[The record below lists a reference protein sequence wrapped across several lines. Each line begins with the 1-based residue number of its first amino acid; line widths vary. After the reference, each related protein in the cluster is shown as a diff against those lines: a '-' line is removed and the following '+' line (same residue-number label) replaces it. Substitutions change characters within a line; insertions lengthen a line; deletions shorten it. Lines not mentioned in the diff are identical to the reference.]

1 MSVEQEIRASWKTV
15 WGGRFIGVL
24 MWVLGRTLR
33 VEIYGWKDSYFDP
46 KNQFIHAFW
55 HNRICALLPV
65 WTSRFRTRN
74 KNTVVLSSAS
84 KDGAAIEASVGIYGV
99 SAVRGSSSR
108 RGAAALIALKKAAK
122 NGKDL
127 IITPDGPRGPRY
139 SMQPG
144 VIKLAQTTGLP
155 ILPITLLVDECWR
168 LKTWDRL
175 IIPKPF
181 TRMKLIFQE
190 PLELPRKLGETQFE
204 EARIKLQTLMRE
216 GMDDLPKE
224 QPTKD
229 DANNY

>member
-1 MSVEQEIRASWKTV
+1 MIMIAEQEIRANWKAV
-15 WGGRFIGVL
+15 WGGRLIGAL
-24 MWVLGRTLR
+24 MWVLGKTLR
-33 VEIYGWKDSYFDP
+33 VEIYGWKDSYGDP

-65 WTSRFRTRN
+65 WTSQFHMRN
-74 KNTVVLSSAS
+74 HNTVVLSSAS
-84 KDGAAIEASVGIYGV
+84 KDGAAIEAAVGIYGV
-99 SAVRGSSSR
+99 GAVRGSSSR

-122 NGKDL
+122 SGKDL

-168 LKTWDRL
+168 LNTWDRFM
-175 IIPKPF
+175 IPKPF

-190 PLELPRKLGETQFE
+190 PLELPRKLEEAQFE

-216 GMDDLPKE
+216 GMNDLPE
-224 QPTKD
+224 EELT
-229 DANNY
+229 